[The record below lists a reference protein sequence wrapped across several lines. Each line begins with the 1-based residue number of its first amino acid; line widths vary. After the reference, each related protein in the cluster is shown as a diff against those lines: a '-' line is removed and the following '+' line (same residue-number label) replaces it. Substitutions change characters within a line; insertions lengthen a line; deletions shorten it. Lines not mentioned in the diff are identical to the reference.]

1 MTKRPIL
8 ITLATAA
15 ALALS
20 LSACGG
26 GSDTPTDTTPA
37 DTAATQP
44 TPDPG
49 DQDLGFTPV
58 NPGKLTVCTNPP
70 YLPFQDTDTATGTI
84 VGFDMDLMAEVAG
97 DLGLILEPRDT
108 PFEAI
113 ESAVALNVGDCD
125 VGASALTITEDRA
138 AKMDFSEPYYEA
150 VMGMLVMADSGIT
163 TLADLEGEAVGVQ
176 QGTTGDYWA
185 EEQPELTN
193 VRQFEGLGEQ
203 VTALKAGEVAG
214 VLNDEPAL
222 IRYEEDGTMVM
233 SMTFDTQET
242 MGFAVVKGNV
252 ALLNAINT
260 TLERLH
266 NDGTFDEIM
275 ARWF

>member
-20 LSACGG
+20 LTACGG
-26 GSDTPTDTTPA
+26 GSDE
-37 DTAATQP
+37 
-44 TPDPG
+44 G
-49 DQDLGFTPV
+49 DLGFTPV
-58 NPGKLTVCTNPP
+58 QEGKLTVCTNPP
-70 YLPFQDTDTATGTI
+70 YLPFEDTDTASGKI
-84 VGFDMDLMAEVAG
+84 IGFDLDLMAEVAK
-97 DLGLILEPRDT
+97 DLGLELEPRDT

-113 ESAVALNVGDCD
+113 ESAAALNVGDCD
-125 VGASALTITEDRA
+125 VGASALTITDDRA
-138 AKMDFSEPYYEA
+138 EKLDFSNPYYEA

-163 TLADLEGEAVGVQ
+163 TLADLEGKAVGVQ

-222 IRYEEDGTMVM
+222 IRYEEDGTMKM
-233 SMTFDTQET
+233 SMTFDTNET
-242 MGFAVVKGNV
+242 MGFAVKKGNT
-252 ALLNAINT
+252 ALLDSINK
-260 TLERLH
+260 TLDRLKS
-266 NDGTFDEIM
+266 DGSFDEIM